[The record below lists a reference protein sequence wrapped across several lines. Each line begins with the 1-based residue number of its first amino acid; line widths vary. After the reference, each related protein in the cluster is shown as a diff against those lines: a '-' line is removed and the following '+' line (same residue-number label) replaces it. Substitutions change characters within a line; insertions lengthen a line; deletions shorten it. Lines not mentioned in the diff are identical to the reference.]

1 MTTRLPDRYKFT
13 SNNTGEK
20 AMQDNIPLPFYLG
33 AILSRCAY
41 DPPALFMLGIITSY
55 KTMNNDFILDTLNE
69 NLIKLGE
76 TIDTQEKFMEL
87 MSNPQNN
94 NTFTLPTSLVLNKS
108 LKKLE
113 RVVYS
118 KQNIPLPIS
127 SNLHH
132 QIKEVSDPILETSS
146 SPIANEPSSEKTEQP
161 PSSFDHANSP
171 LPLSHFQSPAN
182 IVSPLDPNINKISDD
197 TSINSEIPLSLSN
210 ESTLS
215 SSQSVPVDS
224 PSAPASIPDSSS
236 APSLAPASPSL
247 APASPGP
254 APDSPGPAPDSPGPA
269 PDPAPELLLLI
280 QLQAPAPDSP
290 GPAPADSP
298 APDSPAPDSP
308 APDSPSSSSSSSSSS
323 S

>member
-146 SPIANEPSSEKTEQP
+146 SPIENESSSEKKTEQS
-161 PSSFDHANSP
+161 PSSFDHDNSP
-171 LPLSHFQSPAN
+171 LPLSHFQSPLN

-224 PSAPASIPDSSS
+224 PSASASIP
-236 APSLAPASPSL
+236 
-247 APASPGP
+247 
-254 APDSPGPAPDSPGPA
+254 
-269 PDPAPELLLLI
+269 I
-280 QLQAPAPDSP
+280 
-290 GPAPADSP
+290 
-298 APDSPAPDSP
+298 P
-308 APDSPSSSSSSSSSS
+308 APDSPSDPDPDPGSWIWS
-323 S
+323 